1 MTSEQEEM
9 HRMLTVRVNALSD
22 DVDRFRAEL
31 CKVADRAEQADR
43 RLADEM
49 ADALVKVHD
58 KLDQT
63 IAQQAARHADQ
74 AIQMSRLQSSID
86 KLDMDLKEPMEAWK
100 TAKYGSK
107 AAAFLASIARA
118 IGPIL
123 IAAIVGIGALQT
135 KMLVDIK
142 TEIKPDVKT
151 TNGAASAG
159 GE

>member
-1 MTSEQEEM
+1 
-9 HRMLTVRVNALSD
+9 
-22 DVDRFRAEL
+22 
-31 CKVADRAEQADR
+31 
-43 RLADEM
+43 M

-142 TEIKPDVKT
+142 TEIQPNQGGQTK
-151 TNGAASAG
+151 AG
-159 GE
+159 E

>member
-74 AIQMSRLQSSID
+74 AIQITHLQASID
-86 KLDMDLKEPMEAWK
+86 SLSSDLKEPTDVWR
-100 TAKYGSK
+100 TTKYGAK
-107 AAAFLASIARA
+107 AAHVLAEVVRWVVPICAA
-118 IGPIL
+118 ALIGYN
-123 IAAIVGIGALQT
+123 AWQA
-135 KMLVDIK
+135 KMLADIRAEMPRP
-142 TEIKPDVKT
+142 TV
-151 TNGAASAG
+151 AATRG
-159 GE
+159 DDK

>member
-1 MTSEQEEM
+1 
-9 HRMLTVRVNALSD
+9 MLTVRVNALSD

-107 AAAFLASIARA
+107 AASFLASIARS
-118 IGPIL
+118 IGPMV
-123 IAAIVGIGALQT
+123 IAVVVGIGALQT

-151 TNGAASAG
+151 TNGAARAG